1 MIEADVSLAETTR
14 YPVPIMAH
22 PPHNISDITLE
33 DWLIEVVRSNSGKG
47 IKLDFKSTRVVEP
60 AFRVL
65 ARHSDYIKGP
75 VVLNA
80 DILPGNGH
88 PVISEQQ
95 CLTGRP
101 TGPNKPSAAPV
112 DAWTFLM
119 LCRTRFPKA
128 IISIGWTTNVDPSLK
143 MGYTRDMVDH
153 MASLVKEYNLMQPV
167 TFAVNATLLKYSIC
181 ELQRLLFQV
190 GVWPLPCQCFALSHL
205 AFGHMSDD
213 WLKLNIDDH
222 FDDIQVPN
230 STLTVWAHTHEFESG
245 LNLHDLV
252 LIRKSFSMGSVFYDM
267 PSEVLN
273 QLRVEAYTN
282 HWRTKPQNRCSMFDV
297 WCLLHITLASDFLLS
312 NWALINW
319 KL

>member
-1 MIEADVSLAETTR
+1 MIGFQCSATISQSCIGRTLFPSAPTHQTNTGFHSRPTVPASNLVDYFAVNGDGLRLSWAHAANSRAKLNAALRGEELMIEADVSLAETTR

-22 PPHNISDITLE
+22 PPVNVSDITLE

-75 VVLNA
+75 IVLNA
-80 DILPGNGH
+80 DIL
-88 PVISEQQ
+88 S
-95 CLTGRP
+95 
-101 TGPNKPSAAPV
+101 GPNKPPTAPV

-128 IISIGWTTNVDPSLK
+128 IISIGWTTNIDPTVKS
-143 MGYTRDMVDH
+143 GYTRDMVDH
-153 MASLVKEYNLMQPV
+153 MASLVKEYNLSQPL

-190 GVWPLPCQCFALSHL
+190 
-205 AFGHMSDD
+205 
-213 WLKLNIDDH
+213 
-222 FDDIQVPN
+222 PN
-230 STLTVWAHTHEFESG
+230 STLTVWAHPQEFDSN

-252 LIRKSFSMGSVFYDM
+252 LIRKSFPIGSVFYDM
-267 PSEVLN
+267 PSDVLN
-273 QLRVEAYTN
+273 QLRVEVYTN
-282 HWRTKPQNRCSMFDV
+282 
-297 WCLLHITLASDFLLS
+297 
-312 NWALINW
+312 
-319 KL
+319 